1 MKSVMPGVVV
11 SLLVAEGDAV
21 EEGQPLLVLEAMKM
35 QNEIA
40 APAAGS
46 VRLIHV
52 QEGEAVSAGAKLV
65 ELKPVSTS

>member
-1 MKSVMPGVVV
+1 MPGVVV
-11 SLLVAEGDAV
+11 SLLVTEGDVV

-65 ELKPVSTS
+65 ELEVAPES